1 MEQCLRCTKCPR
13 NISLWVTVW
22 IREGVVKEWEKTKVK
37 PEFGGNCGDSD
48 VISGDRKHRKWR
60 RFENL
65 PCLRCPGTAK

>member
-1 MEQCLRCTKCPR
+1 M
-13 NISLWVTVW
+13 
-22 IREGVVKEWEKTKVK
+22 VKEWEKTKVK